1 MERVFEIF
9 HKAHGYLRNLTSQ
22 PIQIGGLVGGFILEP
37 WPESAGQLPTPMW
50 EAAPRRRSGA
60 IFTTERTGKYRQ
72 DLPVRPGNWGG
83 DWVGDEP
90 HIYAPI
96 VWVVPE
102 DVEIPEDRR
111 DLIRRWEV

>member
-1 MERVFEIF
+1 MEHAIEIY
-9 HKAHGYLRNLTSQ
+9 HRNHGFLRNLTGE
-22 PIQIGGLVGGFILEP
+22 PIQIGGLVGGFILDP
-37 WPESAGQLPTPMW
+37 WPATDGELPQPLW
-50 EAAPRRRSGA
+50 EEVPEMEPG
-60 IFTTERTGKYRQ
+60 TLYTKNCTGKYRQ

-96 VWVVPE
+96 VWIVDE
-102 DVEIPEDRR
+102 EFDIPEDRR